1 MVKEIAD
8 MSSQQA
14 TNNAQVVQA
23 LAEIAKTA
31 EETASSS
38 EEASSSTEEQTS
50 AMEEMSASAQELS
63 LMANDLLEMVGR
75 FQVASGDR
83 RGMVGSP
90 TGERPTGVVPTRAA
104 VSALASR
111 RTSDRPAALLQPVGA
126 GATSARPGKS
136 DKDTRPRGSNGRR
149 VR

>member
-1 MVKEIAD
+1 

-75 FQVASGDR
+75 FEVASGDGR
-83 RGMVGSP
+83 ATVGAP
-90 TGERPTGVVPTRAA
+90 ERERPAGLVPARPAPKPAA
-104 VSALASR
+104 AGPAPRRSVDRPVASR
-111 RTSDRPAALLQPVGA
+111 QPVGV
-126 GATSARPGKS
+126 GATPARIGRN
-136 DKDTRPRGSNGRR
+136 DKTGRQRGSDGNRAR
-149 VR
+149 